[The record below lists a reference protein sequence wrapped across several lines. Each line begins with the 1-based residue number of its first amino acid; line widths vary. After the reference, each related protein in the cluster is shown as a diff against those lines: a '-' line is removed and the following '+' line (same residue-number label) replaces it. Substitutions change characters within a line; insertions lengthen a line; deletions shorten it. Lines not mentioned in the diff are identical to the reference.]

1 MKLLRYEA
9 DGRPVIGVISGDGIV
24 PIADLLP
31 EYREMRQLASAGP
44 EALAR
49 LADKLAT
56 AQPTVALEG
65 ARLLAP
71 IERPGNFLATGM
83 NYKKHCLEAVR
94 LGVSPPRFQIWFI
107 KASNSISPPFADID
121 PGVTERL
128 DYEVE
133 LGFVI
138 GKAARYVTPEEAPA
152 HVFGYLVGNDV
163 SARDWQMHAST
174 FTMGKSFETFG
185 PVGPWIVTPDEIGD
199 PHDLELRCYVNGEL
213 RQRGNTSDMIYSLWD
228 MIEYTS
234 TAFELEPGDLILTGT
249 PEGVGHAMTPQT
261 YLKPGDIVRCEIERI
276 GAIENRVVPS
286 RAKRNPALEEDRIA
300 KALSL

>member
-1 MKLLRYEA
+1 MKLLRYEV
-9 DGRPVIGVISGDGIV
+9 DGHPVIGVVSGDGIV
-24 PIADLLP
+24 PIANLLP
-31 EYREMRQLASAGP
+31 EYREMRQLAAAGP
-44 EALAR
+44 EALFR

-56 AQPTVALEG
+56 AQPTLALEG

-94 LGVSPPRFQIWFI
+94 LGVPPPRFQIWFI
-107 KASNSISPPFADID
+107 KASNSISPPYADID

-138 GKAARYVTPEEAPA
+138 GKAARYVTPEEAPN
-152 HVFGYLVGNDV
+152 HIFGYLVGNDV

-174 FTMGKSFETFG
+174 FTMGKSFKTFG
-185 PVGPWIVTPDEIGD
+185 PIGPWIVTPDEIGD

-213 RQRGNTSDMIYSLWD
+213 RQRGSTSDMIYSLWD

-234 TAFELEPGDLILTGT
+234 TAFELEPGDVVLTGT

-261 YLKPGDIVRCEIERI
+261 YLKPGDIVRCEIEKI
-276 GAIENRVVPS
+276 GAIENRVSQS
-286 RAKRNPALEEDRIA
+286 RARRNPILEEGRIA
-300 KALSL
+300 KVLNL

>member
-1 MKLLRYEA
+1 MKLLRYES
-9 DGRPVIGVISGDGIV
+9 GGQPVIGVVSGDGIV

-31 EYREMRQLASAGP
+31 EYREMRQLAAAGS

-65 ARLLAP
+65 AKLLAP

-94 LGVSPPRFQIWFI
+94 LGVPPPRFQIWFI
-107 KASNSISPPFADID
+107 KASNSISPPYGDID

-138 GKAARYVTPEEAPA
+138 GKAARYVSPEDAPN
-152 HVFGYLVGNDV
+152 HIFGYLVGNDV

-174 FTMGKSFETFG
+174 FTIGKSFETFG
-185 PVGPWIVTPDEIGD
+185 PIGPWIVTPDEIDD
-199 PHDLELRCYVNGEL
+199 PHNLELRCYVNGQL
-213 RQRGNTSDMIYSLWD
+213 RQKGSTSDMIYSLWE

-234 TAFELEPGDLILTGT
+234 TAFELEPGDVVLTGT

-261 YLKPGDIVRCEIERI
+261 YLKPGDVVRCEIERI
-276 GAIENRVVPS
+276 GAIENRVIES
-286 RAKRNPALEEDRIA
+286 RARRFPVLEEDKIA
-300 KALSL
+300 KVLDV